1 MTPQSKPGGAGP
13 SNAGSIP
20 DPNEAPVA
28 VVLDEEALVATA
40 GGSRELAVELAEI
53 FLSELDSRIDEFVA
67 ALADGSATRLQFAA
81 HTLRGS
87 AGSLSAYQVTASAAT
102 IEDMARRGDV
112 SGARAIFERLRGELE
127 LLAGRLGALDKSA

>member
-1 MTPQSKPGGAGP
+1 MTLHPKPGGTGP
-13 SNAGSIP
+13 SNAGSAP
-20 DPNEAPVA
+20 DANGAPIA

-40 GGSRELAVELAEI
+40 GGSRELAVELAVI

-87 AGSLSAYQVTASAAT
+87 AGSLSAYQVSASAAT
-102 IEDMARRGDV
+102 LEDMARRGDI
-112 SGARAIFERLRGELE
+112 SSARPIFERLRGELE
-127 LLAGRLGALDKSA
+127 LLAGRLGALDKNV